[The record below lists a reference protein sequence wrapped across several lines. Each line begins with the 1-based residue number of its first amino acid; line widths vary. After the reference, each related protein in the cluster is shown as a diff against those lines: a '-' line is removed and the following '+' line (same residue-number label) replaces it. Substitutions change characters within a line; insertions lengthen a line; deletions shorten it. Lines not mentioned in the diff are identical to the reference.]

1 MTPRTEP
8 RCAPNFER
16 LQNDLRAV
24 CDRTGDDLL
33 RRLLQGTLHDGRWP
47 PKSRDYLDW
56 ASTCLMRCFKNAGN
70 RQALGLLFELNRDG
84 FLRAIRARIGQ
95 SRFDSDDI
103 LQEVFLNILRY
114 PGRFRA
120 EQASSFRN
128 WGYGIVRNT
137 ALKHVK
143 KERGLVSFDD
153 DLRDERSP
161 VPEDALVRAERE
173 STARLAYVLYLNLF
187 LLHFEQLSKRERDV
201 LTLVEVEQNSYK
213 EAAQALSI
221 SGASLKMVIFR
232 ARKKILQ
239 RINRSLELLGNGPD
253 AERYERPEIFGL
265 RNRPWL
271 PA

>member
-1 MTPRTEP
+1 M
-8 RCAPNFER
+8 

-33 RRLLQGTLHDGRWP
+33 RRLLQGTLHDGRLP

-56 ASTCLMRCFKNAGN
+56 ASTCLMRCFKNAGD

-84 FLRAIRARIGQ
+84 FLRAIRARTGQ
-95 SRFDSDDI
+95 SRLDSDDI

-114 PGRFRA
+114 PRHFRA
-120 EQASSFRN
+120 ERATSFRT
-128 WGYGIVRNT
+128 WGYQIVRNT

-143 KERGLVSFDD
+143 KERGLGSLDD
-153 DLRDERSP
+153 DLRDVSP
-161 VPEDALVRAERE
+161 LPEDSLIRAERE
-173 STARLAYVLYLNLF
+173 STARLAYVLYLNLY
-187 LLHFEQLSKRERDV
+187 LLHFGQLSTRERDV

-213 EAAQALSI
+213 EAAQALGI
-221 SGASLKMVIFR
+221 PGANLKMVVFR
-232 ARKKILQ
+232 ARKKIRQ
-239 RINRSLELLGNGPD
+239 RISRSLNLLGNGPD

-271 PA
+271 PAYRALRSVTD